1 MVKSVFNLI
10 IAIVLFLFGIL
21 FSINLFPLNIAI
33 FYFVVICTMLF
44 GSLCLFYEAGKQR
57 MKIYPVLYG
66 MVLVI
71 LCGFIAKIYVP
82 AFYFSNIFK

>member
-21 FSINLFPLNIAI
+21 FSSNVFPLNIAI

-44 GSLCLFYEAGKQR
+44 GSLCLFYEAGKQS

-66 MVLVI
+66 MVLAI
-71 LCGFIAKIYVP
+71 LCGFIAKIYVLQL
-82 AFYFSNIFK
+82 YFPNIFK